1 MTMKSIKRN
10 LANLG
15 RLVLLLAF
23 AAGAT
28 AARAQINVQKVSG
41 GANSITQDL
50 AIGVG
55 RTLTIAG
62 TITGSG
68 NIGTTGTIT
77 AGSFSATTLSV
88 STLSVST
95 LTASVASIATA
106 SISAGAAVLS
116 SATITAGTVTTLTAT
131 TESVSTSSISTLT
144 LAGTL
149 RALSPTS
156 GIGYGTGAGGTVA
169 QTTSKSN
176 AVTLN
181 TVVGQIT
188 LSSFSL
194 SSATNVSFTLTNSAI
209 GANDVLIPAVSSGGT
224 QGAYQV
230 WVSTIGTGSASFT
243 VRNATAATLSE
254 SPVISYIVVKGS
266 AN

>member
-1 MTMKSIKRN
+1 MTMKSIKRY

-15 RLVLLLAF
+15 RLILMLAF

-68 NIGTTGTIT
+68 PIGTTGTIS
-77 AGSFSATTLSV
+77 AGTFSATTISV

-106 SISAGAAVLS
+106 SISALNATN
-116 SATITAGTVTTLTAT
+116 ATISALTVTTLSLST
-131 TESVSTSSISTLT
+131 VSLSNLT
-144 LAGTL
+144 VSGTL
-149 RALSPTS
+149 RSISPT
-156 GIGYGTGAGGTVA
+156 GAIGYGDGAGSSVIQG
-169 QTTSKSN
+169 TSKAT

-181 TVVGQIT
+181 NVTGVIAMN
-188 LSSFSL
+188 SFSL
-194 SSATNVSFTLTNSAI
+194 SGTSTVSFTLSNSNI
-209 GANDVLIPAVSSGGT
+209 GAQDIILVSASTASYSAWATSGGT
-224 QGAYQV
+224 ATTSITV
-230 WVSTIGTGSASFT
+230 KNESAT
-243 VRNATAATLSE
+243 TLSE
-254 SPVISYIVVKGS
+254 SPNLLFILFKGD
-266 AN
+266 AL